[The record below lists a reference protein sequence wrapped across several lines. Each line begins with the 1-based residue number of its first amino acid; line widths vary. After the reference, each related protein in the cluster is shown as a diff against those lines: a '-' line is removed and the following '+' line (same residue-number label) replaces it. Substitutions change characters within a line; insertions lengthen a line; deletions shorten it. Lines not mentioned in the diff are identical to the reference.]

1 MPTTLACPSQ
11 VGACPGR
18 RGQRPGRC
26 GGERRCAAVRTFLL
40 AVPLLVPGGCLR
52 HLIAPGW
59 HPPRARAD
67 EDLNALVL
75 LSHSLSMRL
84 PVGHPISHAEAL
96 QHCKEVAA
104 KLLARSAEPQAL
116 PHGAPPATPL
126 TCEPA
131 AAAAAPPWLGVVVV
145 VVVVVVVLV
154 WDGGRC
160 MREVQ
165 ARAPG

>member
-1 MPTTLACPSQ
+1 MPPLAPQSPHRHHAFPS
-11 VGACPGR
+11 
-18 RGQRPGRC
+18 
-26 GGERRCAAVRTFLL
+26 
-40 AVPLLVPGGCLR
+40 
-52 HLIAPGW
+52 
-59 HPPRARAD
+59 RAAD

-126 TCEPA
+126 TCEPWVADPWGGVELGCGMCRDAPLGGTA
-131 AAAAAPPWLGVVVV
+131 ACLEPP
-145 VVVVVVVLV
+145 
-154 WDGGRC
+154 
-160 MREVQ
+160 
-165 ARAPG
+165 